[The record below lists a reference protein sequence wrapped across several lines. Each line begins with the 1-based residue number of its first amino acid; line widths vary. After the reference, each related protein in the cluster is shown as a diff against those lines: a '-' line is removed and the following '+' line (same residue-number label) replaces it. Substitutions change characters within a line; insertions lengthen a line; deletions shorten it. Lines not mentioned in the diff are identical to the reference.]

1 MSEWTWTCK
10 SDPYSKSARRPKTAT
25 VVADPINDPVDQA
38 QHISMFEYD
47 WTNANANASAN
58 ASASASASASA
69 NASQN
74 NTSSP
79 NKREDT
85 YNRMSEREP
94 ICQMAQNPFMNE
106 SYTSVIDVQDTF
118 LKSKE
123 MYKNKSETN

>member
-10 SDPYSKSARRPKTAT
+10 SEPYSKSARRIKTAT
-25 VVADPINDPVDQA
+25 LVEDPIKDSINDPIDQA

-47 WTNANANASAN
+47 WTSVSNT
-58 ASASASASASA
+58 SA

-79 NKREDT
+79 NKREDS

-123 MYKNKSETN
+123 MYKNKSESN

>member
-10 SDPYSKSARRPKTAT
+10 SEPYSKSARRIKIDTAT
-25 VVADPINDPVDQA
+25 ASASDTNEDPIDNA

-47 WTNANANASAN
+47 WTNATTNASTN
-58 ASASASASASA
+58 
-69 NASQN
+69 NQN
-74 NTSSP
+74 NTLYSSP
-79 NKREDT
+79 NKREDS

-94 ICQMAQNPFMNE
+94 ICQLAQNPFMNE
-106 SYTSVIDVQDTF
+106 SYTSVIDVQDSF

>member
-10 SDPYSKSARRPKTAT
+10 SEPYSKSARRIKTVT
-25 VVADPINDPVDQA
+25 LVEDPIKDSINDPIDQA

-47 WTNANANASAN
+47 WTSVSNTS
-58 ASASASASASA
+58 
-69 NASQN
+69 ASQN

-79 NKREDT
+79 NKREDS

-123 MYKNKSETN
+123 MYKNKSESN